1 MKKLQFLFLAYLFLV
16 GTVLGQNKNE
26 FYDTQHAFTQNF
38 PVSPDQRKLIAIE
51 LPEGTTSIVYRI
63 TVGKKNQEIGKSL
76 VDAVNSIPNP
86 ATATIGAFTKLVVSL
101 SSYEAKYFI
110 FSSEE
115 NALNYKNGRQYS
127 YCKTTGE
134 LTSATVKMLSSNCFG
149 DTRYLYFGFHTNE
162 LLIDYYVTLEVV
174 PWVEKEDLTVWTAEY
189 RDELFE
195 TYKSNLISNGV
206 QEKTAIDLSNC
217 IINKLVEQKTPEDLN
232 NLSESEYSEIITKI
246 SEECVQIL
254 QGGAKTEEQ
263 QKGATYGSL
272 AWKAYKNGEL
282 DKAIDYSKKALEKD
296 NTLGWVQANL
306 GLFFLIK
313 NDELTATDYYIDAIS
328 NIKKDKLNAKNT
340 FQEVIDDINNAI
352 KKYPDLKGYKEI
364 LSQLQQEHDKL

>member
-1 MKKLQFLFLAYLFLV
+1 MRLKFTLLFFGLLSFKGV
-16 GTVLGQNKNE
+16 IGQNKTE

-38 PVSPDQRKLIAIE
+38 PVSPNQRKLIAIE

-63 TVGKKNQEIGKSL
+63 TVGKKNQEIGQSL
-76 VDAVNSIPNP
+76 VDVVNSIPNP
-86 ATATIGAFTKLVVSL
+86 ATATIGAFTKLIVSL

-115 NALNYKNGRQYS
+115 NALNYKNGRQYN

-134 LTSATVKMLSSNCFG
+134 LTSATVKMLSNNCFG
-149 DTRYLYFGFHTNE
+149 TTRYLYFGFHTNE
-162 LLIDYYVTLEVV
+162 MLIDYYVTLEVV
-174 PWVEKEDLTVWTAEY
+174 PWVEKEDLTVWTSEY
-189 RDELFE
+189 RDELFQ

-206 QEKTAIDLSNC
+206 QENTAIDLSNC
-217 IINKLVEQKTPEDLN
+217 IINKLVEQKTPEDIN
-232 NLSESEYSEIITKI
+232 NLSENEYTEIITKL

-272 AWKAYKNGEL
+272 AWKAYENGEL

-296 NTLGWVQANL
+296 NTLGWVHANL
-306 GLFFLIK
+306 GLFYLIK

-340 FQEVIDDINNAI
+340 FQEVINDINNAT